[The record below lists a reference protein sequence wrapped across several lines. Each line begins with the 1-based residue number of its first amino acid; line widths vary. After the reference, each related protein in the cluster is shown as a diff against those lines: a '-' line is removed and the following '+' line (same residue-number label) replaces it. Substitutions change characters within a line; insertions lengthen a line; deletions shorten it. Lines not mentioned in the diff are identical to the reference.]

1 MKGGTLLTLVRE
13 HAHPHIRNDKVK
25 IPRSSGKLTLFPAV
39 NLNMSTKIRLILRLM
54 CLFLLLPASLQALAQ
69 AGVVEVISLKY
80 RTAEQV
86 MPLLRPLLD
95 KSGSMTGMQ
104 NQLIVRTSPGNLAEL
119 RKVLATV
126 DAMPRRLMITVR
138 QDAALERERSSAGIS
153 GRIGSDAGA
162 RARIEST
169 RMLADDRNTQSIQ
182 VLEGNSA
189 FINFGQ
195 SVPVPQRQVT
205 RTIVNGQ
212 VVDRVS
218 NTVEYRDVQ
227 SGFYV
232 LPRLSGDQVLLE
244 ISPQRDT
251 FATPEQNLPGGSVN
265 TQRAATTVAGR
276 LGEWLEIGG
285 IGQGGVN
292 QQSVILGS
300 TRESST
306 DNRRVLVKVDEL
318 R

>member
-1 MKGGTLLTLVRE
+1 MT
-13 HAHPHIRNDKVK
+13 
-25 IPRSSGKLTLFPAV
+25 
-39 NLNMSTKIRLILRLM
+39 MLIALITR
-54 CLFLLLPASLQALAQ
+54 LLLPFLLFAVQMPAMGQGGS
-69 AGVVEVISLKY
+69 VEVITLKY

-95 KSGSMTGMQ
+95 KTGSMTGMQ
-104 NQLIVRTSPGNLAEL
+104 NQLIVRTSPANLADL
-119 RKVLATV
+119 RKVLATI

-138 QDAALERERSSAGIS
+138 QDAALERERSTGTVS
-153 GRIGSDAGA
+153 GRIGGNAGGVVIGDGGRSGGVA
-162 RARIEST
+162 QVQRGDDVLRARVDNT
-169 RMLADDRNTQSIQ
+169 RSLSDDRNTQSIQ

-212 VVDRVS
+212 VVERVS
-218 NTVEYRDVQ
+218 NAVEYRDVQ

-232 LPRLSGDQVLLE
+232 LPRTNGDQVMLE

-251 FATPEQNLPGGSVN
+251 LASPEQNLPPGSVN

-276 LGEWLEIGG
+276 LGEWIEIGG
-285 IGQGGVN
+285 IAQGGIN
-292 QQSVILGS
+292 QQTVILGS
-300 TRESST
+300 TRETSS
-306 DNRRVLVKVDEL
+306 DNRRVLVKVDEI